1 MSTTFHLWLSNLQIA
16 ALPRHPRF
24 QASWSNVFHSSFLF
38 FFFIIF
44 LFYHFFIIIIIFA
57 AFDSVVRFCGLLS
70 ISCDTCVSFCTECD
84 LGLTEKVLCGLQ
96 RFSQIAFEHCKLK
109 PFVCPKKNCI
119 FQGFVTAVAH
129 NWTIF
134 VNHMNFQITFCVFS
148 PIHFVTWLVILLYGI
163 FFPQCLPLN
172 SLWEFMGISNRL
184 SHYHHAHFAC
194 ASSDVFQK
202 ELQSCIWHKEAWRLQ
217 ICSVGNDALSV
228 KRDDISV
235 PKRKLYGYKM
245 VCFEFG
251 MFRMWGPQHLMIV
264 RH

>member
-96 RFSQIAFEHCKLK
+96 RFSQIAFEHCELK
-109 PFVCPKKNCI
+109 PFVCPKQLH
-119 FQGFVTAVAH
+119 FSR
-129 NWTIF
+129 
-134 VNHMNFQITFCVFS
+134 FCHS
-148 PIHFVTWLVILLYGI
+148 SCTWLNNFCWSHELSNYFL
-163 FFPQCLPLN
+163 CLRQQGNFHIWMTSHQYTSSHDWSYYCTGSSFHSVCSSLPCEN
-172 SLWEFMGISNRL
+172 S
-184 SHYHHAHFAC
+184 Y
-194 ASSDVFQK
+194 VF
-202 ELQSCIWHKEAWRLQ
+202 
-217 ICSVGNDALSV
+217 
-228 KRDDISV
+228 
-235 PKRKLYGYKM
+235 
-245 VCFEFG
+245 
-251 MFRMWGPQHLMIV
+251 
-264 RH
+264 